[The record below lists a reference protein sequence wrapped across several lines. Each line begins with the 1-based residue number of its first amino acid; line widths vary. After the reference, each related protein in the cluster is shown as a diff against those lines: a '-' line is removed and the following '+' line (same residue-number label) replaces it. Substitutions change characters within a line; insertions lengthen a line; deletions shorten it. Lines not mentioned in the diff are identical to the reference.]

1 MNKKIT
7 SLILLAVC
15 LLMCFTACG
24 NKLSYALSIN
34 GTEVTEG
41 VYTYYLDS
49 VLANPD
55 EFDLTAENYEEDAK
69 AAATE
74 LVKKYIAINTM
85 THDLSVTLSYSAKAE
100 IAEDTDSYW
109 DFFSDHY
116 EKIGITKQD
125 INKIITSDK
134 YEMALLD
141 YYYGEGSKIS
151 PVSTKKLK
159 NAFTQKYVGV
169 KIIAA
174 PLTTTDTL
182 GSTVAL
188 DDIELKNTR
197 TTFENMKNKAN
208 NGTDIDSVYSS
219 YNSAKDLIG
228 TESLETFVFTKD
240 SARYS
245 NDFFAQVI
253 KLDYNKATVF
263 ESEDTIYLLYRVDIT
278 GEEYNYFLTYK
289 EEVLADLKLADLE
302 KKIASKSKKYE
313 VDEYSSKINKIY
325 DRIIRIHPAET
336 TTPAQ

>member
-1 MNKKIT
+1 MKKKIT

-34 GTEVTEG
+34 ETEVTEG
-41 VYTYYLDS
+41 VYAYYLDY

-55 EFDLTAENYEEDAK
+55 EFNLKAENYKEDAK
-69 AAATE
+69 TAATE

-85 THDLSVTLSYSAKAE
+85 MQDLSVTPSYSTKAE

-141 YYYGEGSKIS
+141 YYYGEDSEIS

-174 PLTTTDTL
+174 SLTTTDTL
-182 GSTVAL
+182 GNTVAL

-197 TTFENMKNKAN
+197 SAFENMKNKAN
-208 NGTDIDSVYSS
+208 NGTDIDSIYSS
-219 YNSAKDLIG
+219 YNSTKDLIG
-228 TESLETFVFTKD
+228 TESLETYVFTKD

-245 NDFFAQVI
+245 NEFFAQVI
-253 KLDYNKATVF
+253 KLDYNKATVY

-289 EEVLADLKLADLE
+289 EDVLADLKLADLE
-302 KKIASKSKKYE
+302 KKISSKANKYE
-313 VDEYSSKINKIY
+313 IKEYSTKTNKIY
-325 DRIIRIHPAET
+325 DRIIQIHPAET
-336 TTPAQ
+336 TTPTK